1 MDKMN
6 NPVTEINC
14 LQNNNNSALNNIK
27 WATVPSTKQ
36 LKDVINTVAFL

>member
-14 LQNNNNSALNNIK
+14 LQNNNSALNNIK